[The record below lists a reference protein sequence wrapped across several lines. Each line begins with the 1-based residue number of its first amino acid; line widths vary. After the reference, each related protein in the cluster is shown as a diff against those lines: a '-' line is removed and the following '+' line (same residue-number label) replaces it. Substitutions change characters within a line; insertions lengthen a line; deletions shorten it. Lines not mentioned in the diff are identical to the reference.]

1 MPGASRAERTGIRE
15 GIFHDVPANRIG
27 ASLCTGVHG
36 WIAIEMHRPV
46 LPGEDA
52 DAAYDRHVH
61 ALLRA
66 WCASTP
72 LDA

>member
-1 MPGASRAERTGIRE
+1 
-15 GIFHDVPANRIG
+15 
-27 ASLCTGVHG
+27 
-36 WIAIEMHRPV
+36 MHRPV